1 MFGMSYHISKKFF
14 YFTIETA
21 EYPNDQ
27 TLSLIV
33 GVNMALNKSNYQC
46 IKSLLRIEKQITQY

>member
-1 MFGMSYHISKKFF
+1 MFGMSYNISKKFF

-27 TLSLIV
+27 ILSLIV

-46 IKSLLRIEKQITQY
+46 SKSLL